1 MDPFSPAQEP
11 DEGYSEHPL
20 NPSDSTSLA
29 GDTSLTAKRS
39 PADIPAWLSAQLP
52 TLSVQQK
59 TRKSTIPSLIPALPH
74 NPNNTVYSFTSGYAP
89 TISIPLTDATT
100 GNLQVLPCSS

>member
-20 NPSDSTSLA
+20 NPSDSTNNLTS
-29 GDTSLTAKRS
+29 DVSLTVKPS

-52 TLSVQQK
+52 TLSVHQK
-59 TRKSTIPSLIPALPH
+59 TRKFIHFNPQSDAPTLIQIKRHRSLIRPPSIHAICF
-74 NPNNTVYSFTSGYAP
+74 VY
-89 TISIPLTDATT
+89 
-100 GNLQVLPCSS
+100 